1 MNYNIKETGNKDEEN
16 KFIRE
21 NFFIIDSDNLEQV
34 NSHMYGYTI
43 TKDGILT
50 DNYYRELGE
59 YKKPE
64 PQGVYI
70 MIRKMKNEII
80 INQDFHGSYGL
91 YIYENKIT
99 KYFALSNSFILL
111 EEYLTGKYNLTF
123 NKDFGDNFIITYL
136 LTYSLDETLINEIK
150 QIPNDSFI
158 VIKIK
163 TRIIKIYN
171 INYQENTIPLES
183 KKGLNIIDNWIDKW
197 GYIIRSLKNKGCNLS
212 MDLSGGFDTRL
223 LLSIFLNSGID
234 INDILVFSSTA
245 KTHSHDIDLSIA
257 KNISEK
263 YGFKINNFKFF
274 DDATNLNTKISLYNT
289 IYLKLGFHKEFY
301 LQKKI
306 HNKSIFKFSGNGGE
320 DLRGMP
326 CSKIKDYINKQSSVN
341 IKGHQK
347 ELFNSSI
354 NLLERTVS
362 NLKKKKIYVNEYEIA
377 YDLYSKSLGKNHC
390 GKGALERLITNTYT
404 FHPLLDPEIKKIK
417 YKLGKKSDDLIAYIY
432 IRFAKDLINIPFQGN
447 RTISLESIQKAY
459 QLNNISNGY
468 KIKTDYNKNFYVDNK
483 TLSNLFSLNDRE
495 KSEDDYEYF
504 KKFLKSPKYIKI
516 LNDNYDNN
524 IYNWAKKE
532 SITSNFHPLRHH
544 YALFAIAKIL
554 DDLSNKKGFEF
565 NVNFINKKI

>member
-70 MIRKMKNEII
+70 MIRKMENEII

-245 KTHSHDIDLSIA
+245 KTHSHDIDLNIA

-263 YGFKINNFKFF
+263 YGFKINNLKFF

-289 IYLKLGFHKEFY
+289 IYSKLGFHKEFY

-326 CSKIKDYINKQSSVN
+326 CLKIKDYINKQSSVN

-354 NLLERTVS
+354 NLLDRTVS
-362 NLKKKKIYVNEYEIA
+362 NLKKKKKYDNEYEIA
-377 YDLYSKSLGKNHC
+377 YDLYSKSLGKNHF

-404 FHPLLDPEIKKIK
+404 FQPLLDPEIKKIK

-495 KSEDDYEYF
+495 KSEDNYEYF

-516 LNDNYDNN
+516 LNNNYDNN

>member
-1 MNYNIKETGNKDEEN
+1 
-16 KFIRE
+16 
-21 NFFIIDSDNLEQV
+21 
-34 NSHMYGYTI
+34 MYGYTI

-70 MIRKMKNEII
+70 MIRKMENEI
-80 INQDFHGSYGL
+80 
-91 YIYENKIT
+91 
-99 KYFALSNSFILL
+99 L

-234 INDILVFSSTA
+234 INDILVFSSSA

-263 YGFKINNFKFF
+263 YGFKINNLKFF

-289 IYLKLGFHKEFY
+289 IYSKLGFHKEFY

-326 CSKIKDYINKQSSVN
+326 CSKIKDYI
-341 IKGHQK
+341 I
-347 ELFNSSI
+347 
-354 NLLERTVS
+354 
-362 NLKKKKIYVNEYEIA
+362 
-377 YDLYSKSLGKNHC
+377 D
-390 GKGALERLITNTYT
+390 
-404 FHPLLDPEIKKIK
+404 
-417 YKLGKKSDDLIAYIY
+417 
-432 IRFAKDLINIPFQGN
+432 
-447 RTISLESIQKAY
+447 
-459 QLNNISNGY
+459 
-468 KIKTDYNKNFYVDNK
+468 
-483 TLSNLFSLNDRE
+483 
-495 KSEDDYEYF
+495 
-504 KKFLKSPKYIKI
+504 
-516 LNDNYDNN
+516 
-524 IYNWAKKE
+524 
-532 SITSNFHPLRHH
+532 
-544 YALFAIAKIL
+544 
-554 DDLSNKKGFEF
+554 
-565 NVNFINKKI
+565 

>member
-1 MNYNIKETGNKDEEN
+1 
-16 KFIRE
+16 
-21 NFFIIDSDNLEQV
+21 
-34 NSHMYGYTI
+34 
-43 TKDGILT
+43 
-50 DNYYRELGE
+50 
-59 YKKPE
+59 
-64 PQGVYI
+64 
-70 MIRKMKNEII
+70 
-80 INQDFHGSYGL
+80 
-91 YIYENKIT
+91 
-99 KYFALSNSFILL
+99 
-111 EEYLTGKYNLTF
+111 
-123 NKDFGDNFIITYL
+123 
-136 LTYSLDETLINEIK
+136 
-150 QIPNDSFI
+150 
-158 VIKIK
+158 
-163 TRIIKIYN
+163 
-171 INYQENTIPLES
+171 
-183 KKGLNIIDNWIDKW
+183 
-197 GYIIRSLKNKGCNLS
+197 

-263 YGFKINNFKFF
+263 YGFKINNLKFF
-274 DDATNLNTKISLYNT
+274 DDTTNLNTKISLYNT
-289 IYLKLGFHKEFY
+289 IYSKLGFHKEFY

-354 NLLERTVS
+354 NLLDRTV
-362 NLKKKKIYVNEYEIA
+362 
-377 YDLYSKSLGKNHC
+377 HF
-390 GKGALERLITNTYT
+390 GKGGLERLITNTYT
-404 FHPLLDPEIKKIK
+404 FQPLLDPEIKKIK

-504 KKFLKSPKYIKI
+504 KKFLKSPRYIKI

>member
-1 MNYNIKETGNKDEEN
+1 MKTYKDEEN

-257 KNISEK
+257 KNISKK
-263 YGFKINNFKFF
+263 YGFKINNLKFF

-362 NLKKKKIYVNEYEIA
+362 NLKKKKNMIMNM
-377 YDLYSKSLGKNHC
+377 K
-390 GKGALERLITNTYT
+390 
-404 FHPLLDPEIKKIK
+404 LLM
-417 YKLGKKSDDLIAYIY
+417 IY
-432 IRFAKDLINIPFQGN
+432 I
-447 RTISLESIQKAY
+447 
-459 QLNNISNGY
+459 LN
-468 KIKTDYNKNFYVDNK
+468 
-483 TLSNLFSLNDRE
+483 
-495 KSEDDYEYF
+495 
-504 KKFLKSPKYIKI
+504 
-516 LNDNYDNN
+516 
-524 IYNWAKKE
+524 
-532 SITSNFHPLRHH
+532 H
-544 YALFAIAKIL
+544 
-554 DDLSNKKGFEF
+554 
-565 NVNFINKKI
+565 